1 MDSIILHQ
9 FLVECDALHKKFD
22 PANAQLV
29 SEFAIDAFE
38 CLCVALSIVG
48 RNADSEQHH
57 RRAASLRGVDDHSQ
71 IVLHDVRREA
81 PQTVVAAEFQDQEF
95 RAEVLDGRGDA
106 GFATFRRFATNTG
119 VNYPMFVTL
128 VLQPGLQQRGPRL
141 VNIQSI
147 PGGKTVAENK
157 NGWNVCRMRG
167 DSNKTYEKGQNSS
180 HVGKLIQ

>member
-1 MDSIILHQ
+1 MD
-9 FLVECDALHKKFD
+9 E
-22 PANAQLV
+22 P
-29 SEFAIDAFE
+29 
-38 CLCVALSIVG
+38 
-48 RNADSEQHH
+48 
-57 RRAASLRGVDDHSQ
+57 RRQDMA
-71 IVLHDVRREA
+71 
-81 PQTVVAAEFQDQEF
+81 TFQDQEF

-106 GFATFRRFATNTG
+106 GFAAFRSFSTNTG

-128 VLQPGLQQRGPRL
+128 VLQPGLQQSGPRL